1 MAETFKL
8 RTGASVSNSALE
20 TIYTVPASTRTVAIG
35 CVLTNKSA
43 SNITADI
50 QIVTASTTGENG
62 DDVYIAKGVLI
73 PTADSLEIIE
83 GKVALET
90 GDAVKVLASASS
102 ALDVALSILEIS

>member
-8 RTGASVSNSALE
+8 RTGASVSNTALE
-20 TIYTVPASTRTVAIG
+20 AIYTVPAATSTVVIG
-35 CVLTNKSA
+35 CVLTNKSVA
-43 SNITADI
+43 NITADI
-50 QIVTASTTGENG
+50 QIVTDSTSGENG

-83 GKVALET
+83 GKVALEA
-90 GDAVKVLASASS
+90 GDKIKVLASAGS